1 MKAYK
6 IAMSRQIHKPPLLAF
21 SIALLESEI
30 NDKLVDHNIILTKE
44 NERKVV
50 FVLALFLRCLPHESR
65 KHKSRQEEEKEKHA

>member
-50 FVLALFLRCLPHESR
+50 FVLALSFSDVFHMNPGR
-65 KHKSRQEEEKEKHA
+65 KKKRKNMLS